1 MLNLLSLNWHL
12 TICSSFVT
20 RDVRYDN
27 DGSAP
32 VKQWVSIQA
41 TTEQEAHN
49 DKCHSVRC
57 HNYTC

>member
-1 MLNLLSLNWHL
+1 MLNLLGLNWQMSPRHL
-12 TICSSFVT
+12 TVCSSFVT
-20 RDVRYDN
+20 RDVRDDN

-41 TTEQEAHN
+41 TTEQEAHK
-49 DKCHSVRC
+49 DKC

>member
-12 TICSSFVT
+12 TVCSSFVT

-49 DKCHSVRC
+49 DKMSLSSMS
-57 HNYTC
+57 